1 MTNDWLERFRRFG
14 AVQDGHF
21 VLTSGLHSPVYVQ
34 SALILQYPD
43 EAAALGGALADRVA
57 DTRPEVI
64 IGPAL
69 GAIVVAHEVA
79 RALRRR
85 AIFAERADGVMR
97 LRRGFAVAPGER
109 VLVVE
114 DVITTGGSVEE
125 VAALVRAAGGQV
137 VGFASLVDRSA
148 GRVRL
153 GAPLAALVRL
163 DLPVFP
169 MDACPQCSQGEPV
182 RKPGS
187 RARPAVPAADHTPTQ
202 R

>member
-1 MTNDWLERFRRFG
+1 MTGDWLERFRRVG

-21 VLTSGLHSPVYVQ
+21 LLTSGLHSPVYVQ
-34 SALILQYPD
+34 SALILQHPE
-43 EAAALGGALADRVA
+43 EAAALGRALAERVA
-57 DTRPEVI
+57 DTRPEVV

-69 GAIVVAHEVA
+69 GGIVVAHEVA
-79 RALRRR
+79 RALRCR
-85 AIFAERADGVMR
+85 AIFAERADGAMQV
-97 LRRGFAVAPGER
+97 RRGFAVTPGER
-109 VLVVE
+109 ALVVE

-137 VGFASLVDRSA
+137 VGFGALVDRSA

-153 GAPLAALVRL
+153 GAPFAALISL
-163 DLPVFP
+163 DLPAFP
-169 MDACPQCSQGEPV
+169 AEACPLCSQGEPV